1 MFLRFFIPPRDSG
14 EGGPRSCAVGGAR
27 ASTLVLRPTTK
38 RRAEAPSTTLRM
50 LPLPRCA
57 GADAMHSRSR
67 AHMRA
72 RVLSINN
79 VPNRHC
85 EERSDEAIQNVAA
98 GLDCFASLAM
108 TNK

>member
-1 MFLRFFIPPRDSG
+1 M
-14 EGGPRSCAVGGAR
+14 VGGAR
-27 ASTLVLRPTTK
+27 AATLLLPRQQTVES
-38 RRAEAPSTTLRM
+38 EAPSTTLLRRVV
-50 LPLPRCA
+50 PLPPLRVGGCKLP
-57 GADAMHSRSR
+57 RSR
-67 AHMRA
+67 ARLRP
-72 RVLSINN
+72 RVLPINN